1 MTIGDVAKRTG
12 LRTSAIRYY
21 KQIGLLD
28 AAVRN
33 HAGQRRYGAGVVKR
47 LCLIQAARTAGLSLS
62 AIRELFEPGPVSAH
76 WQRVAEQKIA
86 ELDELRAR
94 LLDLSQCTCT
104 TVQECGS
111 KIVQAAR
118 TRPNPS

>member
-28 AAVRN
+28 A
-33 HAGQRRYGAGVVKR
+33 AGVVKR

>member
-21 KQIGLLD
+21 EQIGLLE

-33 HAGQRRYGAGVVKR
+33 QAGQRRYSAGVVRR
-47 LCLIQAARTAGLSLS
+47 LGFIQAARLAGLSLS
-62 AIRELFEPGPVSAH
+62 AIRELFEPGLVSAH
-76 WQRVAEQKIA
+76 WQRVAEEKIA

-94 LLDLSQCTCT
+94 LLDLAQCTCA
-104 TVQECGS
+104 TVQECES
-111 KIVQAAR
+111 KIVQADR
-118 TRPNPS
+118 IRRNPS